1 MILDDVFQF
10 LHDTGLAR
18 NHAIFST
25 DYLGHSPRY
34 YDYLRCSNASP
45 SLRSQLKLAMCL
57 TDIANEP
64 ATAPNAAARAS
75 ILAMRVMTA
84 ALRGCR
90 QISSVPKK
98 VLY

>member
-10 LHDTGLAR
+10 LHDTGLVR

-34 YDYLRCSNASP
+34 YDYLRCSGAAP

-57 TDIANEP
+57 TDIAHE
-64 ATAPNAAARAS
+64 AETIPNGAARAS
-75 ILAMRVMTA
+75 LLARRVMSA
-84 ALRGCR
+84 ALRRCR
-90 QISSVPKK
+90 
-98 VLY
+98 